1 MVSPEDLALIDD
13 DGTPLPKT
21 HRDRSGRWRLVLSE
35 HGEAYEIGVES
46 ALALLDLKDAE
57 LGERGVNWFI
67 RLARAAISAGE
78 GEALTWYPSIVLSN
92 GSRVPPP
99 GPDAEGE
106 VLVRRTRKDSLA
118 ARLGLA
124 RVIHHAYLT
133 KNPDA
138 AAVRRW
144 LEREN
149 ILVAASDDRATL
161 RALASRGTEGGQPLE
176 VSDADLQDLRTALL
190 TIPEE
195 ERAEL
200 ASEVG
205 AGVLWT
211 VSAGSARSRRS
222 AR

>member
-1 MVSPEDLALIDD
+1 M
-13 DGTPLPKT
+13 
-21 HRDRSGRWRLVLSE
+21 
-35 HGEAYEIGVES
+35 
-46 ALALLDLKDAE
+46 
-57 LGERGVNWFI
+57 
-67 RLARAAISAGE
+67 
-78 GEALTWYPSIVLSN
+78 
-92 GSRVPPP
+92 
-99 GPDAEGE
+99 
-106 VLVRRTRKDSLA
+106 LVRRTRKDSLA

-205 AGVLWT
+205 AGVLVDGFSWVRKKQAKCKVRPADSYLPRTLEDRPDGWCTAANKTPGLTYVAARYAQVIRKSSAKGREWGAARFFRLLGCEIAPHLHVAENST
-211 VSAGSARSRRS
+211 VKYGGACRPD
-222 AR
+222 